1 MPISVLVYV
10 GGQVLQQINGGPS
23 YSGGTT
29 LHLTME
35 RGITLDQLQVLIS
48 NAAGMVSTHMTI
60 TFRYPSV
67 RFPNLAY
74 EYVGI
79 ELVDNSGVDL
89 IIDVH
94 GEVPGYVPVLFTEAI
109 TGQRQQPY
117 HIVEQQHPEDE
128 SDTSSFEDVD
138 VGLDT
143 EELEG
148 DDFEQHGSESEDF
161 EAILNEG
168 NTVPMHQPPCPMYT
182 QDTWSNIFDP
192 SPPLRTQTQ
201 VGWDGRSD
209 FFVGQLF
216 SSKAELQQA
225 MKRYCMLRNH
235 VAKTDRSSPKA
246 LVYKC
251 NNDTPC
257 NWRLRACHK
266 ENHDMWQITQYTGP
280 HTCLGVNV
288 SQDHNSLDARYM
300 AHELNEIVAKAPGT
314 KIKALQEIVKKL
326 TGGYMPTYKK
336 TWAAKQIVIQ
346 NIHDRHPGLL
356 AYLNDD
362 DAYDW
367 RPPHA
372 VHRFCLRH
380 LGANYHRRF
389 GKLVGNEVKIIAME
403 AQKHKFKAKLNRLQ
417 RFANG
422 LVYDELKGL
431 DRKNWT
437 FAYDGGRR
445 YGTETTNVSES
456 FNGVLKEA
464 RHLPIMATV
473 MTTFYKCVEYFDDRL
488 VKSMQFKAN
497 GNDFSLFA
505 KKKYDRWNDNAVGH
519 NVIVINRAAGLYEVH
534 TPMNPTS
541 PYKGNHKHTVEL
553 SMHRCTCNKIQL
565 WKLPCSHVI
574 AVCKKMRLD
583 PRQYFNKYWSIDTTI
598 FMYGSLTFKPLPDV
612 PYWPPYNGPRVLPDT
627 ERLRGRG
634 RPRVNRLRTE
644 MDWLESQPPQTCS
657 LCGERGHNRR
667 RCGRVGGPSSS

>member
-48 NAAGMVSTHMTI
+48 NAAGMASTHMTI

-79 ELVDNSGVDL
+79 ELVDNNSVDL
-89 IIDVH
+89 IFDVH

-117 HIVEQQHPEDE
+117 HVVEQQHPGDHYPGESSHQQCYEHDTSLLANHPFQLQSSHIIPEENSPQYHYDSFPNEIEQHDGGLEDE

-138 VGLDT
+138 AGLDT

-192 SPPLRTQTQ
+192 SPPLRSQTQ

-300 AHELNEIVAKAPGT
+300 AHELNEIVAKAPESN
-314 KIKALQEIVKKL
+314 KS
-326 TGGYMPTYKK
+326 
-336 TWAAKQIVIQ
+336 IQ
-346 NIHDRHPGLL
+346 
-356 AYLNDD
+356 
-362 DAYDW
+362 
-367 RPPHA
+367 
-372 VHRFCLRH
+372 
-380 LGANYHRRF
+380 
-389 GKLVGNEVKIIAME
+389 
-403 AQKHKFKAKLNRLQ
+403 
-417 RFANG
+417 
-422 LVYDELKGL
+422 
-431 DRKNWT
+431 RK
-437 FAYDGGRR
+437 
-445 YGTETTNVSES
+445 
-456 FNGVLKEA
+456 
-464 RHLPIMATV
+464 
-473 MTTFYKCVEYFDDRL
+473 
-488 VKSMQFKAN
+488 
-497 GNDFSLFA
+497 
-505 KKKYDRWNDNAVGH
+505 
-519 NVIVINRAAGLYEVH
+519 
-534 TPMNPTS
+534 
-541 PYKGNHKHTVEL
+541 
-553 SMHRCTCNKIQL
+553 
-565 WKLPCSHVI
+565 
-574 AVCKKMRLD
+574 
-583 PRQYFNKYWSIDTTI
+583 
-598 FMYGSLTFKPLPDV
+598 
-612 PYWPPYNGPRVLPDT
+612 
-627 ERLRGRG
+627 
-634 RPRVNRLRTE
+634 
-644 MDWLESQPPQTCS
+644 SQAH
-657 LCGERGHNRR
+657 G
-667 RCGRVGGPSSS
+667 

>member
-10 GGQVLQQINGGPS
+10 CGQVLQQINGGPS

-48 NAAGMVSTHMTI
+48 NAAGMASTHMTI

-67 RFPNLAY
+67 RFLNLAY

-79 ELVDNSGVDL
+79 ELVDNNGVDL
-89 IIDVH
+89 IFDVH
-94 GEVPGYVPVLFTEAI
+94 GEVPGYLPVLFTEAI

-117 HIVEQQHPEDE
+117 HIVEQQHPSDHYPDESSHQQCYEHGTSLLANHPFQLQSSHIFPEENSPQYHYDSFPNEIEQHDGGLEDE
-128 SDTSSFEDVD
+128 FDTSSFEDVD
-138 VGLDT
+138 AGLDT

-168 NTVPMHQPPCPMYT
+168 NTVPMHQLPCLMYT

-216 SSKAELQQA
+216 SSKAELQQE

-235 VAKTDRSSPKA
+235 VAKTDKSSPKA

-288 SQDHNSLDARYM
+288 SQDHNSLDAWYM
-300 AHELNEIVAKAPGT
+300 AHELNKIVAKAPGT

-326 TGGYMPTYKK
+326 TGGYMQTYEK

-346 NIHDRHPGLL
+346 NSHGNWEESFATLPRFLQVLEQSNPGTQTRLILKESGIPGTGTFHSLFWAFAPAIEGFKSCRPVICVDGTFLTGKYKGTLLIAVSQDSENQIFPIAFAIVEKEDKENWGWFLTCIRHFVTDRKGLCLILDRHPGLL

-389 GKLVGNEVKIIAME
+389 GKLVGNEVKITAME

-422 LVYDELKGL
+422 LVYNELKGL

-437 FAYDGGRR
+437 FAYDGGKR
-445 YGTETTNVSES
+445 
-456 FNGVLKEA
+456 
-464 RHLPIMATV
+464 
-473 MTTFYKCVEYFDDRL
+473 
-488 VKSMQFKAN
+488 KAQK
-497 GNDFSLFA
+497 L
-505 KKKYDRWNDNAVGH
+505 
-519 NVIVINRAAGLYEVH
+519 
-534 TPMNPTS
+534 PTS
-541 PYKGNHKHTVEL
+541 L
-553 SMHRCTCNKIQL
+553 RASM
-565 WKLPCSHVI
+565 
-574 AVCKKMRLD
+574 
-583 PRQYFNKYWSIDTTI
+583 
-598 FMYGSLTFKPLPDV
+598 GS
-612 PYWPPYNGPRVLPDT
+612 
-627 ERLRGRG
+627 
-634 RPRVNRLRTE
+634 
-644 MDWLESQPPQTCS
+644 
-657 LCGERGHNRR
+657 
-667 RCGRVGGPSSS
+667 